1 MNIEKPRKF
10 YQLAIKNS
18 NKNEASVAALKF
30 LETIDTEELR
40 IHFFKGNPPLSNEQI
55 QEHVN
60 TAYNQGLIE
69 GYRKAQYDLETKNE
83 LMRVNPQRQ
92 RRDNFNTG
100 TTGTVLFHN

>member
-1 MNIEKPRKF
+1 MNIEKLRKF

-30 LETIDTEELR
+30 LETIDKEELR

-60 TAYNQGLIE
+60 KAYTQGLQE
-69 GYRKAQYDLETKNE
+69 GYTRATREAEIQKVRQQ
-83 LMRVNPQRQ
+83 RVN
-92 RRDNFNTG
+92 NG
-100 TTGTVLFHN
+100 TAGTILFHN